1 MSKLLVLIISI
12 LVAPWQVTHA
22 HEIEFNNGSLLEYS
36 EAASLDGG
44 VREIQ
49 LKTKALWP
57 RATQGKPY
65 VIAPHF
71 LQIIE
76 KNDFLI
82 IKSNNLPDHE
92 LTTTN
97 PNCARPQNFKFLIP
111 KTPKKLDS
119 PINITK
125 KMQKIGVALNGVVIA
140 GPYDSQNKI
149 APYNRV
155 IDLCSSHSDPKGLY
169 HYHFAPL
176 CLKDDEAKSPALN
189 FKKQIGWSFDGFKI
203 NGLADRNKHLPTI
216 DACNGHSHDGDYH
229 YHVTRDFPFFMGC
242 YTAKPEAINFKQ
254 KLQNLGTSSSNCL
267 NGTRGGANIRP
278 RKTQGSDGEVRKKPN
293 FKEASSILNV
303 SEKELKNAFGPPPG
317 NISRAARRL
326 DISESALKAALQFD

>member
-1 MSKLLVLIISI
+1 MSKSLVLIISI
-12 LVAPWQVTHA
+12 LVASWQVTHA

-49 LKTKALWP
+49 LKTKGLWP

-65 VIAPHF
+65 VIEPHF

-125 KMQKIGVALNGVVIA
+125 KTL
-140 GPYDSQNKI
+140 
-149 APYNRV
+149 
-155 IDLCSSHSDPKGLY
+155 
-169 HYHFAPL
+169 
-176 CLKDDEAKSPALN
+176 
-189 FKKQIGWSFDGFKI
+189 
-203 NGLADRNKHLPTI
+203 
-216 DACNGHSHDGDYH
+216 
-229 YHVTRDFPFFMGC
+229 
-242 YTAKPEAINFKQ
+242 
-254 KLQNLGTSSSNCL
+254 
-267 NGTRGGANIRP
+267 
-278 RKTQGSDGEVRKKPN
+278 
-293 FKEASSILNV
+293 
-303 SEKELKNAFGPPPG
+303 
-317 NISRAARRL
+317 
-326 DISESALKAALQFD
+326 